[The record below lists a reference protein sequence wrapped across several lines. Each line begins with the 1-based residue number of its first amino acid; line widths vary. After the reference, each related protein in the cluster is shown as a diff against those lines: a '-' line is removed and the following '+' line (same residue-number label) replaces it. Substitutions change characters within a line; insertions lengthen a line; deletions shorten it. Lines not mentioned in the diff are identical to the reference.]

1 MYSSNHHSASSG
13 KAASLLLTK
22 KQRSCSL
29 GKLFGHVQ
37 RGGGTDTLES
47 ALLHSA
53 KSQGHRRLLY
63 FCKAAEAEINFLKGE
78 DKERHIA
85 AHTVLL
91 QNAKDTS
98 RRRSAHLNELSNLVL
113 RGAKPST
120 VENEAKASGLVGEQA
135 KEAVKLTRKVVDG
148 VELAVNLL
156 SSTTESKVH
165 TPMSSRFQPHNTAYV
180 DHMEETIRL
189 LRKREAILE
198 IEAERALQTVRDEL
212 TASQNAF
219 MRRRHLLDRMRFIE
233 EAASLGQLNVSG
245 SAGVVPTIAQTKS
258 PVKRKGRG
266 IGRSRK
272 QRETRVSRRK
282 GWCIKLSVRLV
293 SGSASPRPRRNQ
305 GACNPICFPAPGRYS
320 YRTPP
325 CPVL

>member
-1 MYSSNHHSASSG
+1 M
-13 KAASLLLTK
+13 
-22 KQRSCSL
+22 
-29 GKLFGHVQ
+29 Q

-53 KSQGHRRLLY
+53 KSQGHGRLLY

-135 KEAVKLTRKVVDG
+135 KEAVKLTRKIVDG

-165 TPMSSRFQPHNTAYV
+165 TPMSSTRFQPHNNTAYV
-180 DHMEETIRL
+180 DHMEETQYDCCGSEGRFL
-189 LRKREAILE
+189 KPKLKEHCRPLETSSLHLRMHLCAGE
-198 IEAERALQTVRDEL
+198 TFW
-212 TASQNAF
+212 TAC
-219 MRRRHLLDRMRFIE
+219 
-233 EAASLGQLNVSG
+233 ASL
-245 SAGVVPTIAQTKS
+245 K
-258 PVKRKGRG
+258 
-266 IGRSRK
+266 
-272 QRETRVSRRK
+272 
-282 GWCIKLSVRLV
+282 KLQVWDS
-293 SGSASPRPRRNQ
+293 
-305 GACNPICFPAPGRYS
+305 
-320 YRTPP
+320 
-325 CPVL
+325 

>member
-1 MYSSNHHSASSG
+1 M
-13 KAASLLLTK
+13 
-22 KQRSCSL
+22 
-29 GKLFGHVQ
+29 
-37 RGGGTDTLES
+37 
-47 ALLHSA
+47 
-53 KSQGHRRLLY
+53 
-63 FCKAAEAEINFLKGE
+63 
-78 DKERHIA
+78 
-85 AHTVLL
+85 
-91 QNAKDTS
+91 
-98 RRRSAHLNELSNLVL
+98 
-113 RGAKPST
+113 RGAKSST

-148 VELAVNLL
+148 VELAMNLL

-245 SAGVVPTIAQTKS
+245 SAGVVPTITQTKS

-282 GWCIKLSVRLV
+282 G
-293 SGSASPRPRRNQ
+293 
-305 GACNPICFPAPGRYS
+305 
-320 YRTPP
+320 
-325 CPVL
+325 

>member
-1 MYSSNHHSASSG
+1 M
-13 KAASLLLTK
+13 
-22 KQRSCSL
+22 
-29 GKLFGHVQ
+29 Q

-53 KSQGHRRLLY
+53 KSQGHGRLLY

-135 KEAVKLTRKVVDG
+135 KEAVKLTRKIVDG

-282 GWCIKLSVRLV
+282 G
-293 SGSASPRPRRNQ
+293 
-305 GACNPICFPAPGRYS
+305 
-320 YRTPP
+320 
-325 CPVL
+325 

>member
-1 MYSSNHHSASSG
+1 MVATTETAGRESSESSVDEE
-13 KAASLLLTK
+13 AEVLLAREAI
-22 KQRSCSL
+22 RSCIE
-29 GKLFGHVQ
+29 GHVQ

-47 ALLHSA
+47 TLLHSA
-53 KSQGHRRLLY
+53 KSQGHGRLLY

-98 RRRSAHLNELSNLVL
+98 RRRSAHLNELSNLIL

-120 VENEAKASGLVGEQA
+120 VKNEAEASGYVGEQA
-135 KEAVKLTRKVVDG
+135 KEAVKLTRKVVDA

-282 GWCIKLSVRLV
+282 G
-293 SGSASPRPRRNQ
+293 
-305 GACNPICFPAPGRYS
+305 
-320 YRTPP
+320 
-325 CPVL
+325 

>member
-53 KSQGHRRLLY
+53 KSQGHGRLLY
-63 FCKAAEAEINFLKGE
+63 FCKAAEVEINFLKGE

-113 RGAKPST
+113 RGASK
-120 VENEAKASGLVGEQA
+120 
-135 KEAVKLTRKVVDG
+135 
-148 VELAVNLL
+148 
-156 SSTTESKVH
+156 TEYH
-165 TPMSSRFQPHNTAYV
+165 
-180 DHMEETIRL
+180 
-189 LRKREAILE
+189 
-198 IEAERALQTVRDEL
+198 
-212 TASQNAF
+212 
-219 MRRRHLLDRMRFIE
+219 
-233 EAASLGQLNVSG
+233 
-245 SAGVVPTIAQTKS
+245 
-258 PVKRKGRG
+258 
-266 IGRSRK
+266 
-272 QRETRVSRRK
+272 
-282 GWCIKLSVRLV
+282 
-293 SGSASPRPRRNQ
+293 
-305 GACNPICFPAPGRYS
+305 
-320 YRTPP
+320 
-325 CPVL
+325 